1 MQTINRILIIRLSS
15 LGDIL
20 LTTPAIR
27 GLRNKYPS
35 AKIDFLLR
43 EEYLDTIRYNPNLN
57 KIYTLKRDNDY
68 DAIIDELVENKYD
81 IVVDLQNNRRSSKI
95 VKSLGV
101 RSYKYKK
108 NNLNKFL
115 LVNFKIK
122 LSENYLS
129 VPERYAKAVP
139 EIELDDAGLDL
150 FLPDD
155 LKANL
160 DSTKKYV
167 GICPG
172 SRHFTKMYPTEYF
185 VELGKL
191 IQKSCKQVV
200 IFGGRDDMEINQ
212 NLRGKL
218 EGSIDLTNDNDLL
231 QTAFDMKLCE
241 AVICNDS
248 GLMHAASAVGVPVVA
263 LFGSTVK
270 DFGFAPYKNQNLILE
285 NNSLNCR
292 PCSHIGRNSCPKHH
306 FKCMKEIYPQEV
318 YESLQKLMNDNV

>member
-1 MQTINRILIIRLSS
+1 LNPFTRLLIIRLSS

-20 LTTPAIR
+20 LTTPVIR
-27 GLRNKYPS
+27 ALKSKFPE

-43 EEYLDTIRYNPNLN
+43 DEYADTLKYNPHLN
-57 KIYTLKRDNDY
+57 KTILLERNYNFDEVAGELEAKNY
-68 DAIIDELVENKYD
+68 DKII
-81 IVVDLQNNRRSSKI
+81 DLQNNRRSRALVNRTG
-95 VKSLGV
+95 VKSF
-101 RSYKYKK
+101 SYKK
-108 NNLNKFL
+108 NNLAKFL

-122 LSENYLS
+122 TNSKILS

-139 EIELDDAGLDL
+139 EIELDDSGLDL
-150 FLPDD
+150 FLPED

-191 IQKSCKQVV
+191 IQKSGRQVV

-212 NLRGKL
+212 SLHRKL
-218 EGSIDLTNDNDLL
+218 EGSIDLTNDNYLL
-231 QTAFDMKLCE
+231 QTAFDMKFCE

-248 GLMHAASAVGVPVVA
+248 GLMHAASSVGVPVVA
-263 LFGSTVK
+263 IFGSTVT

-306 FKCMKEIYPQEV
+306 FKCMKEIYPQQV
-318 YESLQKLMNDNV
+318 YEGLTKLLSKNV